1 MKKLIT
7 TVRVTEISDI
17 SVRLI
22 KVYKEERLLQKEAF
36 LKSLFEELEILS
48 QQIIEAIKRDILPSK
63 QKEADQRRNE
73 LIRSFNTALIGYRS
87 LPVTTL
93 KESAE
98 KLYAVFSKYGMKI
111 IKENYASKS
120 SLIEALLKDL
130 SSPELKTPIESL
142 SGIAEIIS
150 GLRAEQTAFTA
161 VRLSYETFRAKD
173 QENVSASTLKKPT
186 LHLINSKLIPF
197 LFGMKTANPEEYKA
211 FCEVVSQIIEKAND
225 AIKKRNN
232 GSTKK

>member
-48 QQIIEAIKRDILPSK
+48 QQIIEAIKRDNLPSK

-98 KLYAVFSKYGMKI
+98 KL
-111 IKENYASKS
+111 
-120 SLIEALLKDL
+120 
-130 SSPELKTPIESL
+130 
-142 SGIAEIIS
+142 
-150 GLRAEQTAFTA
+150 
-161 VRLSYETFRAKD
+161 
-173 QENVSASTLKKPT
+173 
-186 LHLINSKLIPF
+186 
-197 LFGMKTANPEEYKA
+197 
-211 FCEVVSQIIEKAND
+211 
-225 AIKKRNN
+225 
-232 GSTKK
+232 